1 MYSNII
7 YYLYYIYII
16 LLEHYMTW
24 KIPGTTIGIAGC
36 RTQILTMLP
45 NSNTNNFIR
54 SRLGLQQLFGIYGI
68 RIYIVL

>member
-1 MYSNII
+1 
-7 YYLYYIYII
+7 
-16 LLEHYMTW
+16 MTW